1 MHWISQKKEHLE
13 MLFGD
18 MELFAAQNGFRL
30 IWTPP
35 YHPEFQPI
43 ELVWAEV
50 KSCVRAC
57 FHIDRGIK
65 HLLHDVRV
73 GFEGGKCALVD
84 HVCKDLTT
92 VAIRK
97 KIRRSFR
104 FAHQWG
110 VQFYGEDFDF
120 LTFYQTDDSF
130 DINQIH
136 IGRGDE
142 VLDID
147 FHDALV
153 LDMDPQW
160 DGTVL

>member
-1 MHWISQKKEHLE
+1 MWA
-13 MLFGD
+13 LF
-18 MELFAAQNGFRL
+18 
-30 IWTPP
+30 
-35 YHPEFQPI
+35 
-43 ELVWAEV
+43 
-50 KSCVRAC
+50 
-57 FHIDRGIK
+57 
-65 HLLHDVRV
+65 
-73 GFEGGKCALVD
+73 D

-92 VAIRK
+92 LAIRI

-120 LTFYQTDDSF
+120 LTFYQTDDSY

-153 LDMDPQW
+153 LDVDPQ
-160 DGTVL
+160 

>member
-1 MHWISQKKEHLE
+1 MFASQ
-13 MLFGD
+13 
-18 MELFAAQNGFRL
+18 NNFRL

-35 YHPEFQPI
+35 YHPQFQLI

-50 KSCVRAC
+50 KSCVRSC
-57 FHIDRGIK
+57 FHVDRSIK
-65 HLLHDVRV
+65 HLLHDVHV
-73 GFEGGKCALVD
+73 GFEGGKCSLVD
-84 HVCKDLTT
+84 YVCKDLTA

-97 KIRRSFR
+97 TIRDSSR

-120 LTFYQTDDSF
+120 LTFYQTDESF

-136 IGRGDE
+136 IGRGDD
-142 VLDID
+142 VLDND

-153 LDMDPQW
+153 LDMDPQ
-160 DGTVL
+160 